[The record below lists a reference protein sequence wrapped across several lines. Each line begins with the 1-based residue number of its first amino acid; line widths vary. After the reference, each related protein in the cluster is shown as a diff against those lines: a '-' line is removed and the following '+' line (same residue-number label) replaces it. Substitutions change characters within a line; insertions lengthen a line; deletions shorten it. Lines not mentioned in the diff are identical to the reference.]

1 MKQLSTEFDKWMNYC
16 EHTNT
21 LWFEVLKYWL
31 RLLYLASLIYHEMLK
46 IILNILCSIQACID
60 ICTHILII
68 KIRKSE
74 YGRLHFSLDD
84 T

>member
-46 IILNILCSIQACID
+46 IILNILCSIQPCID
-60 ICTHILII
+60 ICMHSHLNNKDTQ
-68 KIRKSE
+68 IRIWAFA
-74 YGRLHFSLDD
+74 L
-84 T
+84 